1 MCLYELECIAC
12 LTHVLMS
19 CESAGAALLLPDRAE
34 PRDYI
39 NYGSDDHLHYSVH
52 AQRVLV
58 LEQVS

>member
-19 CESAGAALLLPDRAE
+19 CESAGATLLPDRAG

-39 NYGSDDHLHYSVH
+39 NSGGDDHLHYSVH